1 MTETALSAMLRRNY
15 LLTPWPWR
23 SLLYLLTTPVAALVA
38 FPLAVPLIPALAL
51 IATMTR
57 DRTPDPGVL
66 LVLLFLF
73 IGFYAAGAPLLALPL
88 AHVERYRLRL
98 IRTAPVRSGHRTPP
112 ETGPWSWLV
121 TRYAEAAT
129 WRSALY
135 GTLLAA
141 VAPFATGLALLW
153 TGMAAAMVVAPFLVS
168 EEEPVTIVFG
178 EVSTSSGAVP
188 YALVGL
194 VLLAGTPYVLGGIA
208 GLHGLAAAALLNDPP
223 SDGHLHTELR
233 EVSRSRARL
242 VDGFEAERRRIERD
256 LHDGAQQRLVSL
268 TLQLGLA
275 KLDVPD
281 DSPAAASV
289 AKAHEE
295 AKALMAELRDLI
307 AGIHPQV
314 LTDLGLPAALRE
326 LADRTGMPVTV
337 RSDLGERP
345 AAHVES
351 TAYFVVAEA
360 LTNAV
365 RHGDAGQAWVRVFR
379 EHGLLIIEVTDD
391 GQGGA
396 DPDAGS
402 GLTGLADRSAVAGG
416 RMLLSSPAGGPTVV
430 RVELPWIRASRDEV
444 AS

>member
-1 MTETALSAMLRRNY
+1 MTENALSVMRRRNY
-15 LLTPWPWR
+15 LLTAWPWR
-23 SLLYLLTTPVAALVA
+23 SLLYLLTTLVTA
-38 FPLAVPLIPALAL
+38 TLASPLAVPLIPVVAL
-51 IATMTR
+51 IAMLTG
-57 DRTPDPGVL
+57 DRTAQPGVL
-66 LVLLFLF
+66 IVVLGFLLCC
-73 IGFYAAGAPLLALPL
+73 YAAGAPLLALPL
-88 AHVERYRLRL
+88 AAVERHRLRL
-98 IRTAPVRSGHRTPP
+98 IRTGPVRSGHRSPP
-112 ETGPWSWLV
+112 ATGPWSWLT
-121 TRYAEAAT
+121 TRYTEVAT
-129 WRSALY
+129 WREALY

-141 VAPFATGLALLW
+141 VGSFASLVGLLWVGLAV
-153 TGMAAAMVVAPFLVS
+153 GMVAAPLVVS
-168 EEEPVTIVFG
+168 EEEPITIVFG
-178 EVSTSSGAVP
+178 EVSTSGGAVP

-194 VLLAGTPYVLGGIA
+194 VLLVGSPYVVGVIA
-208 GLHGLAAAALLNDPP
+208 GLHGLAAAALLHDPP
-223 SDGHLHTELR
+223 ADARLHTELV

-275 KLDVPD
+275 KLDVPA
-281 DSPAAASV
+281 DSPAAGSV

-295 AKALMAELRDLI
+295 AKRLMAELRDLI

-326 LADRTGMPVTV
+326 LADRTGLPVTV

-365 RHGDAGQAWVRVFR
+365 RHGNATAVWVTAIR
-379 EHGLLIIEVTDD
+379 ENGLLVIEVTDD

-396 DPDAGS
+396 NPDKGS
-402 GLTGLADRSAVAGG
+402 GLTGLADRAAVASG

-430 RVELPWIRASRDEV
+430 RVELPWVRAS
-444 AS
+444 